1 MLAFL
6 LAGCEL
12 PRSGNDDCC
21 YIHRRDDLVGSIE
34 VNKKA
39 NLIVL
44 DRNLFDLPAQQ
55 TNETKVLMTL
65 FDGTV
70 VYQQPSETQ

>member
-1 MLAFL
+1 VLAFL

-12 PRSGNDDCC
+12 SRSGNDDCC

-55 TNETKVLMTL
+55 INETKVLMTL
-65 FDGTV
+65 FDGAV
-70 VYQQPSETQ
+70 VFQQPSDAQ